1 MQIEAARPLHRTKR
15 PPAQRQDH
23 AGVGR
28 RGNRRRPHTHNRKTR
43 GITIIILKTAR
54 VDFTLDVASL
64 AGPLLKPP
72 GGKNAPGNCSTT
84 LSTRFPFS
92 NSWGAFCM
100 HLFSILL
107 KTSYFCSTGL
117 TPGSSERGVPAPF
130 LVVGAAAA
138 CLAHLRCTGCRFLS
152 FGVAACLALLRC
164 TGGCSLVVW
173 AGGLLG
179 APAVHGR
186 LFLVVWAGGLLGA
199 PPVHGLFFWSFGLPG
214 LAWRSAGARAFISN
228 CLGCLGSLQIRRCTG
243 FYFWSFGLAASL
255 VLLRCTGGY
264 FWPIQEVYQLSKC
277 TGMPKEIHPLSNCTD
292 GRKEKRSLAY
302 MKVRC

>member
-243 FYFWSFGLAASL
+243 FYFWSFGLPGLAWRSAVRATSHENTL
-255 VLLRCTGGY
+255 LVYVLLRC
-264 FWPIQEVYQLSKC
+264 VVSAA
-277 TGMPKEIHPLSNCTD
+277 
-292 GRKEKRSLAY
+292 AY
-302 MKVRC
+302 S

>member
-214 LAWRSAGARAFISN
+214 LAWRSAVRATSHEN
-228 CLGCLGSLQIRRCTG
+228 TLLV
-243 FYFWSFGLAASL
+243 Y
-255 VLLRCTGGY
+255 VLLRC
-264 FWPIQEVYQLSKC
+264 VVSAA
-277 TGMPKEIHPLSNCTD
+277 
-292 GRKEKRSLAY
+292 AY
-302 MKVRC
+302 S